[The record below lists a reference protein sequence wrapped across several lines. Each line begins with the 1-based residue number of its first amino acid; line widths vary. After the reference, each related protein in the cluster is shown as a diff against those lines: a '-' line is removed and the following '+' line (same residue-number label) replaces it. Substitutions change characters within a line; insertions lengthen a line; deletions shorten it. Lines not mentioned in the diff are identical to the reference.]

1 MDMCTCGFTDH
12 LAQIISNQELDYR
25 RLQNN
30 VRPRRSSTRFTN
42 QRNAQIVGGQNSL
55 MNGSISLKQFL
66 RMFYHFAQQCEQSEV
81 LQGI

>member
-12 LAQIISNQELDYR
+12 LAQIILNQELDYR

-42 QRNAQIVGGQNSL
+42 QRNAHCRRTEFSYEWKHF
-55 MNGSISLKQFL
+55 LKTIFTYVL
-66 RMFYHFAQQCEQSEV
+66 SFYTTM
-81 LQGI
+81 